1 MSGVVATLLLIG
13 NALAPQAPQ
22 VDRFAPMGGQRGT
35 EVTVVVT
42 GQRLFEPR
50 GLLLTEP
57 GLEALEV
64 KSEKPEQCAVKLR
77 IAADCPLGAHPLR
90 LRTDFGLSNLLLFS
104 VGVLPEVKEERQGDA
119 IQVVPLD
126 CTINGALRNEDV
138 DRYGVEVAAGTRVQ
152 CEAQGI
158 RLGRNNLDLVMTVIG
173 PDGTEIASA
182 DDTVL
187 GIKDPMLSFVAKI
200 AGTYVVALR
209 TAYAEEQNSGSYR
222 LHLGTFPRPVGC
234 LPCGGQPGE
243 SLEVTLLGDD
253 NEPTK
258 VQVHLPDD
266 GDEWFR
272 FFPEETRHPGD
283 ARGTAPTPILLHV
296 GGPPNQTPKPDQ
308 KGRAWVE
315 LPASVHGVVQAPDQK
330 VSFFFKARKGVEW
343 EFRALARA
351 LRSPLDP
358 VLTVKRADGRYIAD
372 NDDSTG
378 LDSVLRFNP
387 PEDGD
392 YQIEVRDLLR
402 HGSPAHF
409 FRLEAGK
416 RADPASLRM
425 VVGQRQDAVLAVARG
440 NRVGAVLQWTGLDP
454 KQELVLLA
462 RDLPRGV
469 SASFGPIMNGSNLV
483 PLVLTATPDA
493 EPSGSQ
499 TAFWLRAVTPPH
511 ERDPGYSQNVPLVT
525 TKNDQPLFG
534 RILRRLPVAVTQQ
547 APFTLTVD
555 APLVPIVRNAPL
567 ALLVHL
573 VRAEG
578 FTETVRVKALWN
590 TPGLGAG
597 QVAIDGKQDRGE
609 FPLNANGN
617 AMTGRF
623 PIALVGTARSRGGTI
638 EVCTDWIDL
647 QVDEPWLT
655 AEPGRARTE
664 PGVATEL
671 KVKLKV
677 ARTLEAGC
685 KAALLGLPRGVGCE
699 PVTFGPTDTEI
710 TFALTVAADAAVGRH
725 RNFLV
730 QVLVPSTPAEDG
742 TSPAMVEHRFGGG
755 EIRIDEP
762 ISKPVAQS
770 AGKEGP

>member
-1 MSGVVATLLLIG
+1 MSGLVVTLLLC
-13 NALAPQAPQ
+13 ALAPQAPQ
-22 VDRFAPMGGQRGT
+22 VDKFAPMGGQRGT
-35 EVTVVVT
+35 EVQVVFT
-42 GQRLFEPR
+42 GQRMFEPR
-50 GLLLTEP
+50 GLLLCDP

-64 KSEKPEQCAVKLR
+64 KSEKPEQCTVQLR
-77 IAADCPLGAHPLR
+77 IAADCPLGSHPLR
-90 LRTDFGLSNLLLFS
+90 LRTEFGISNLLLFS
-104 VGVLPEVKEERQGDA
+104 VGVLPEVKEERTGDA

-126 CTINGALRNEDV
+126 CTINGTLRNEDV
-138 DRYGVEVAAGTRVQ
+138 DRYGVELAAGARVQ

-158 RLGRNNLDLVMTVIG
+158 RLGRNNLDLVMTVSG
-173 PDGTEIASA
+173 PDGTEVASA

-187 GIKDPMLSFVAKI
+187 GIKDPMLSFVAKT

-209 TAYAEEQNSGSYR
+209 TAYAEEQNAGAYR
-222 LHLGTFPRPVGC
+222 LHLGTFPRPIGC

-243 SLEVTLLGDD
+243 LLEVTLLGDD
-253 NEPTK
+253 AEPAK
-258 VQVHLPDD
+258 VEVRLPDD
-266 GDEWFR
+266 GEEWFR
-272 FFPEETRHPGD
+272 FHPGNE
-283 ARGTAPTPILLHV
+283 RGTAPTPILLRV

-308 KGRAWVE
+308 KG
-315 LPASVHGVVQAPDQK
+315 SVHGVVAQPDQK
-330 VSFFFKARKGVEW
+330 VAFFFKAKKGDEW

-358 VLTVKRADGRYIAD
+358 VLTVRKADGKYIAD
-372 NDDSTG
+372 NDDTAG

-402 HGSPAHF
+402 RGSPAHF
-409 FRLEAGK
+409 FRIEAGK
-416 RADPASLRM
+416 RVDPPSLRM
-425 VVGQRQDAVLAVARG
+425 VVGQRQDPVLAVARG
-440 NRVGAVLQWTGLDP
+440 NRAGAVLQWSGLDP

-462 RDLPRGV
+462 RDLPAGV
-469 SASFGPIMNGSNLV
+469 SASFGPIMNGTNLV
-483 PLVLTATPDA
+483 PLVLTAAPDA
-493 EPSGSQ
+493 EPCGSQ
-499 TAFWLRAVTPPH
+499 VAFWLRAVTPPH

-525 TKNDQPLFG
+525 TRNDQPLFG
-534 RILRRLPVAVTQQ
+534 KILRRLPVAVTQQ
-547 APFTLTVD
+547 APFTLAVD

-567 ALLVHL
+567 TLSVHV
-573 VRAEG
+573 VREQG

-590 TPGLGAG
+590 TPGLGSG

-623 PIALVGTARSRGGTI
+623 PIALMGTARSRGGTV

-671 KVKLKV
+671 KVKLKA

-685 KAALLGLPRGVGCE
+685 KAALLGLPRGVSCE
-699 PVTFGPTDTEI
+699 PVQFGPTNTEI
-710 TFALTVAADAAVGRH
+710 TFGLTIAADAAVGRH

-730 QVLVPSTPAEDG
+730 QVLVPAAPAADG
-742 TSPAMVEHRFGGG
+742 ALPAMVEHRFGGG

-762 ISKPVAQS
+762 ISKPVAQ
-770 AGKEGP
+770 AGKEGS

>member
-1 MSGVVATLLLIG
+1 MGGLVATLLLG
-13 NALAPQAPQ
+13 ALAPQAPQ

-35 EVTVVVT
+35 EVSVVFT
-42 GQRLFEPR
+42 GQRMFEPR

-57 GLEALEV
+57 GLQALEV
-64 KSEKPEQCAVKLR
+64 KSEKPEQCTVKVR
-77 IAADCPLGAHPLR
+77 IAADCPLGSHPLR
-90 LRTDFGLSNLLLFS
+90 LRTDFGISNLLLFS
-104 VGVLPEVKEERQGDA
+104 VGVLPEVKEERAGDA
-119 IQVVPLD
+119 IQTVPLD
-126 CTINGALRNEDV
+126 CTINGTLRNEDV

-158 RLGRNNLDLVMTVIG
+158 RLGRNNLDLVLTVRG
-173 PDGTEIASA
+173 PDGNEIASA

-187 GIKDPMLSFVAKI
+187 GIKDPMLSLVAET
-200 AGTYVVALR
+200 AGTYVVAVR
-209 TAYAEEQNSGSYR
+209 TAYAEEQNAGSYR

-243 SLEVTLLGDD
+243 LLEVTLLGADS
-253 NEPTK
+253 EPATA
-258 VQVHLPDD
+258 QVRLPDD
-266 GDEWFR
+266 GEDLFP
-272 FFPEETRHPGD
+272 FFPEETRHPER
-283 ARGTAPTPILLHV
+283 ARGTAPTPILLRV
-296 GGPPNQTPKPDQ
+296 GGPPNKTPKADA
-308 KGRAWVE
+308 KDRAWVE
-315 LPASVHGVVQAPDQK
+315 LPASVHGVVKAPNQK
-330 VSFFFKARKGVEW
+330 VAFFFKAKKGVEW
-343 EFRALARA
+343 EFRAMARA

-358 VLTVKRADGRYIAD
+358 VLTVRRADGRYIAD
-372 NDDSTG
+372 NDDTTG

-402 HGSPAHF
+402 RGGPAHF
-409 FRLEAGK
+409 FRLEAGQ
-416 RADPASLRM
+416 RVDAPSLRM
-425 VVGQRQDAVLAVARG
+425 VVGQRQDSVLAVARG
-440 NRVGAVLQWTGLDP
+440 NRIGAVLQWSGLDP

-462 RDLPRGV
+462 RDLPAGV

-483 PLVLTATPDA
+483 PLVLTASPDA

-499 TAFWLRAVTPPH
+499 AAFWLRAVTPPH

-525 TKNDQPLFG
+525 TRNDQPLFG
-534 RILRRLPVAVTQQ
+534 KILNRLPVAVTQP

-555 APLVPIVRNAPL
+555 APLVPIVRGAPL
-567 ALLVHL
+567 VLPVH
-573 VRAEG
+573 VTRAEG

-590 TPGLGAG
+590 TPGLGSG

-609 FPLNANGN
+609 FPLNANGG

-623 PIALVGTARSRGGTI
+623 PIALVGTARSRGGTV
-638 EVCTDWIDL
+638 EVCTDWIEL

-671 KVKLKV
+671 SVKIKP
-677 ARTLEAGC
+677 ARTLDAAC
-685 KAALLGLPRGVGCE
+685 KAVLLGLPRGVSCE
-699 PVTFGPTDTEI
+699 PVQFGPGDAEVK
-710 TFALTVAADAAVGRH
+710 FALAVAADAAVGRH

-730 QVLVPSTPAEDG
+730 QVLVPSAPAADG
-742 TSPAMVEHRFGGG
+742 ASPAMVEHRFGGG

-762 ISKPVAQS
+762 VAKPVAQS
-770 AGKEGP
+770 GKEGS